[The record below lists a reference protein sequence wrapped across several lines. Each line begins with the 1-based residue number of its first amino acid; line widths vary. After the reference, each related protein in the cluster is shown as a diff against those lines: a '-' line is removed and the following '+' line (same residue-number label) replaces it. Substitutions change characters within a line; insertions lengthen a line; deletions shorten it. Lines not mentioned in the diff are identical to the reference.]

1 MTSEEKKSLKEVR
14 QILLDKEDI
23 YWEGLRDSEK
33 KGYLWTYDY
42 QVINECTNDWKV
54 IVQTAL
60 DSYVIE
66 K

>member
-1 MTSEEKKSLKEVR
+1 MTSDEKKSLKEVR
-14 QILLDKEDI
+14 QMLLDKEDI
-23 YWEGLRDSEK
+23 YWEGLPDREK
-33 KGYLWTYDY
+33 KGYLWTYNY
-42 QVINECTNDWKV
+42 KVMNECTNDWKV

>member
-1 MTSEEKKSLKEVR
+1 MTSEE
-14 QILLDKEDI
+14 
-23 YWEGLRDSEK
+23 

-42 QVINECTNDWKV
+42 KVMNECTNDWKV
-54 IVQTAL
+54 IIQTAL

>member
-1 MTSEEKKSLKEVR
+1 MTSEEKKSLK
-14 QILLDKEDI
+14 
-23 YWEGLRDSEK
+23 
-33 KGYLWTYDY
+33 
-42 QVINECTNDWKV
+42 VINECTNDWKV